1 MDDRRHHE
9 EGGFEK
15 PSSRLKSPDNLDQ
28 TGLHDI
34 YVRAHTPVKAK
45 KPWDRLRSSK
55 WPRYCLVFDT
65 ETTVDPKQKLTFG
78 CYRRCQMEADGYRC
92 IEEGLF
98 YADDLR
104 QSDVRTLE
112 EYISDK
118 KNAASVEQF
127 PARLT
132 LRLMNRSSFVSR
144 VFWRAIQRRELV
156 VGFNLPFDLSRLA
169 LRHGNGRK
177 NSWSL
182 ALSTRKSRKTGKLE
196 FNPERPRIV
205 ITSQNS
211 KMAFIKLG
219 SILHPEEWPKEGRFL
234 DLRTLGWALRNEAY
248 SLNRACKAFGVEGKI
263 SHKPTGRVTATEI
276 KYCRGDVGA
285 TARLINAMRREFNQN
300 PISAHPDGVYS
311 PASIAK
317 AYLDAMNIRLPK
329 AHFKVPH
336 KTLGIAMQT
345 YYGGRAECRIR
356 KTKVPVIHT
365 DFTSQYPTV
374 NALLGNWD
382 VLKAK
387 SIHFEK
393 CTRDVKQL
401 LSKVSLDA
409 TFDRRFWKKLP
420 FFALVNPR
428 NDILPIRT
436 VYGEKTQ
443 NIGLN
448 FLHSKKP
455 IWYAGPDVVASKLL
469 TGKSP
474 HIVKAIRMVANG
486 CQSGLQTTNLGGM
499 VSIDPTK
506 DFYRKVIEQR
516 IAHKSKNKSIA
527 NFLKVLANSGS
538 YGLFVEVNTETNTK
552 EKNVRYF
559 SGERSGRKPTNYVEK
574 PGAWYFPPLASLI
587 TSGGRLLLSMLE
599 KSVQNLS
606 GSYLFCDTDSMCI
619 VGAKRRQLIP
629 CSGGQFEL
637 NGEDAVKTL
646 SLKQVES
653 IAHKFNRLNP
663 YDPKSVRDI
672 LKIEDINHID
682 SDPKKP
688 YRQLFGYAVSAKRYT
703 LFTESKDGIF
713 IEKASGHG
721 LGYLF
726 APKERNS
733 DENDADD
740 EPEETPEWVLEAW
753 EYLLRKEFGSEQ
765 KKPPWLKLP
774 AMMRMTMS
782 SPNVLRTGRPD
793 WLAPF
798 NFFLFPILS
807 GIEGYPLGHDKE
819 SFQFITRF
827 ETDRKKWSKLK
838 GINLRDGHIFQIS
851 MIPNS
856 SSQNV
861 FPDSFQVI
869 LNQYLAKPEVKSL
882 APDGASCDGKTKGL
896 LRRANIV
903 ARSLV
908 PVGKET
914 DRHWEQGEDPSM
926 LDPKIQIYGTT
937 GKLVVADKQE
947 REEWR
952 NIGPRK
958 LMRATKLA
966 QAPIDSILSGKGVR
980 KQTMRVFRIGLASL
994 GRQI

>member
-1 MDDRRHHE
+1 MDDRRSHE
-9 EGGFEK
+9 EGDFEE
-15 PSSRLKSPDNLDQ
+15 PSSGLDAPIIVDQ
-28 TGLHDI
+28 IGPQDI
-34 YVRAHTPVKAK
+34 YVRAHTPVRVR
-45 KPWDRLRSSK
+45 KPWDRQKSPQ

-78 CYRRCQMEADGYRC
+78 CYRRCLLDRDGYRC
-92 IEEGLF
+92 FEEGLF
-98 YADDLR
+98 YSDGLQQNYIKILEKYVDDKR
-104 QSDVRTLE
+104 
-112 EYISDK
+112 
-118 KNAASVEQF
+118 NAATIEQF
-127 PARLT
+127 PARLS
-132 LRLMNRSSFVSR
+132 LSLMPQSAFINRI
-144 VFWRAIQRRELV
+144 FWRAIQRRELII
-156 VGFNLPFDLSRLA
+156 GFNLPFDLSRLA
-169 LRHGNGRK
+169 LRFGNGRK

-182 ALSTRKSRKTGKLE
+182 ALSRRISRKTGKSEL
-196 FNPERPRIV
+196 NPERPRIV

-300 PISAHPDGVYS
+300 PISAHPDNVYS

-317 AYLDAMNIRLPK
+317 AYLDAMNVRLPK
-329 AHFKVPH
+329 AHFRVPH

-387 SIHFEK
+387 LIHFEN
-393 CTRDVKQL
+393 CTREARQL

-409 TFDRRFWKKLP
+409 TFDRGFWKKLS
-420 FFALVNPR
+420 FFALVKPQ

-486 CQSGLQTTNLGGM
+486 CQAELQTTNLREM
-499 VSIDPTK
+499 VGIDPTK
-506 DFYRKVIEQR
+506 EDFYRKVIEQR
-516 IAHKSKNKSIA
+516 FVHKPKNKPIA

-559 SGERSGRKPTNYVEK
+559 SGERSGRKLTNYVEK

-587 TSGGRLLLSMLE
+587 TSGGRLLLAMLE

-619 VGAKRRQLIP
+619 VGGRRQQLIP
-629 CSGGQFEL
+629 CIGGQLKL

-653 IAHKFNRLNP
+653 IAHKFNNLNP
-663 YDPKSVRDI
+663 YDPELVRDI

-682 SDPKKP
+682 SDPTKP
-688 YRQLFGYAVSAKRYT
+688 YRQLLGYAVSAKRYT
-703 LFTESKDGIF
+703 LFTESKGGIF

-726 APKERNS
+726 APKERNP
-733 DENDADD
+733 DEDDADD
-740 EPEETPEWVLEAW
+740 EPDETPEWVLEAW
-753 EYLLRKEFGSEQ
+753 EYLLRKEFGLEE
-765 KKPPWLKLP
+765 KKPPWLNLP
-774 AMMRMTMS
+774 AMMRMAMS

-807 GIEGYPLGHDKE
+807 GIEGYPLGHDKD

-827 ETDRKKWSKLK
+827 ETDRIKWSKLK
-838 GINLRDGHIFQIS
+838 GINLRDGHTFQIS

-896 LRRANIV
+896 LRRAIIV

-926 LDPKIQIYGTT
+926 LDPKIQIYGRT
-937 GKLVVADKQE
+937 GKLVVAGKQE

-952 NIGPRK
+952 KIGFRN
-958 LMRATKLA
+958 LMRATKLTQKA
-966 QAPIDSILSGKGVR
+966 ISSILSGRGVR
-980 KQTMRVFRIGLASL
+980 KQTMGIFRIGLASVEP
-994 GRQI
+994 